1 MIQVLSSEIINQIA
15 AGEVVER
22 PSHLVKELLENSL
35 DAGSDQITVEI
46 AEGGRF
52 IRVLDN
58 GSGILSA
65 DLDKALQRHATS
77 KITKTDDL
85 WNLHTFGFR
94 GEALASAAAV
104 SKMTLKSFEKNE
116 KKASQIESKFGVL
129 SEIKPSS
136 QAVGTEI
143 KIEDLFENVP
153 ARLKFLKSESSE
165 SGQIKSAIKALAL
178 AQPGVE
184 FKLINNGE
192 LQLFYPKRNSKI
204 ERVQDVLEKKSFFE
218 TQTTNGSFKC
228 HVVFSSPHEVAKT
241 SKQIWIFV
249 QNRWVQDRAL
259 QTAVMD
265 AYRSLLMHGEYP
277 FVVLWLDCK
286 PDEIDVNIHP
296 TKSQI
301 KFQDSSS
308 AFRTVHS
315 ALRHALEKA
324 PWITGYNP
332 QATAKPLQAEVQNMK
347 FHDQSFEQT
356 QFKNKD
362 FGFGQNTRSPKFD
375 FSIDQLNHLKVNT
388 DFGSSSNGTTEQ
400 ERNSG
405 YQSPTTSQ
413 PSVDT
418 EVKGGYWSSL
428 QVIGQANLTYIVT
441 QKQDRLI
448 FVDQH
453 AAHERVVY
461 ESLMQS
467 WKNNKFEIQN
477 YLFPLAIDL
486 SEDKVEVLI
495 KNQDEIKKLGFEIEQ
510 LGPEAIGIKS
520 APHLIKDASLPLV
533 FEKMALDLL
542 QNGGSFAIE
551 KKISDLFATMA
562 CHSVIRAGQSLSIPE
577 MQELLKSMDQFALS
591 SFCPHGRPVSVE
603 KTFTELE
610 KLFGRIN

>member
-136 QAVGTEI
+136 QAIGTEI

-165 SGQIKSAIKALAL
+165 AGQIKSAIKALAL

-218 TQTTNGSFKC
+218 TQTTNGGFKC

-324 PWITGYNP
+324 PWIAGYNT
-332 QATAKPLQAEVQNMK
+332 QTNIKTAQPEVQNMK
-347 FHDQSFEQT
+347 FYDQSFEQT

-362 FGFGQNTRSPKFD
+362 FGFGRNTQSPKMD
-375 FSIDQLNHLKVNT
+375 FNIDQLNHLKVNA
-388 DFGSSSNGTTEQ
+388 DFGVSSTE
-400 ERNSG
+400 
-405 YQSPTTSQ
+405 TTSQ
-413 PSVDT
+413 SMT
-418 EVKGGYWSSL
+418 AEVKSGYWSSL
-428 QVIGQANLTYIVT
+428 QVIGQAHLTYIVT

-495 KNQDEIKKLGFEIEQ
+495 KNQDEIRKLGFEIEQ

-562 CHSVIRAGQSLSIPE
+562 CHSVVRAGQSLSTPE